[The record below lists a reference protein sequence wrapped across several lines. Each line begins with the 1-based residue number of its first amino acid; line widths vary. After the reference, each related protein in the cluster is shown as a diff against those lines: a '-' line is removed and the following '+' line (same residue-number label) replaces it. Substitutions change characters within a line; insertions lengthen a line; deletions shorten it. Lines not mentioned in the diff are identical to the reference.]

1 MLFRSD
7 LSEEEKQIVSVLQN
21 GPQLKDEIISQSAL
35 PAAKVSSLLTML
47 QIKGIVA
54 DKPGN
59 IWMLK

>member
-1 MLFRSD
+1 MSL
-7 LSEEEKQIVSVLQN
+7 LEQGEL
-21 GPQLKDEIISQSAL
+21 LKDEVIAQSGL
-35 PAAKVSSLLTML
+35 SAAKVSMLLTML